1 MKRPIVLLVH
11 PWIHDFA
18 AYDLWARPLGLL
30 ILGTLLRRSGLDPIL
45 IDCVAAEHPLMP
57 SRKTKP
63 DGRGRFPKTPIEKPA
78 CIAHVPRTFSRYG
91 IPPEIVERDLA
102 RLPRPHAIFVTSLM
116 TYWYTGVRETIN
128 LLRKVFP
135 GVPVVLGGVY
145 ATLMPDHARRAC
157 APDEVWRGPGERCLA
172 EMLGRLLGRSVE
184 QAHEGPDWEFSACL
198 DLMGRASFLPLLTS
212 RGCPMRCSY
221 CASRLLF
228 ARFVARPT
236 QDAVRCI
243 EDAVE
248 RYGVRDVVVY
258 DDAFL
263 YDAGERAL
271 PLLEACAERFPGLR
285 WHAPNGLHVR
295 YLTRKVAL
303 AMKRAGFETIRLGL
317 ESSAD
322 AFHRRTGGKTGRQE
336 FLNAVSHLREAGF
349 TAKNVA
355 AYLLVGLPGQT
366 RAQIEHDV
374 DFVLRAGVAPR
385 LAEYSPIPGTA
396 LWEAAA
402 RRGRYDIANEP
413 LFHNC
418 TLLPAAEE
426 EVDARFLADLR
437 RKISEQVLLTL
448 QGHVDT

>member
-1 MKRPIVLLVH
+1 MKRPLILLVN

-30 ILGTLLRRSGLDPIL
+30 VLAARLRRMGLEPML
-45 IDCVAAEHPLMP
+45 IDCVAAEHPAMP

-63 DGRGRFPKTPIEKPA
+63 DGRGRFLKTPIDKPA

-91 IPPEIVERDLA
+91 LPPEIVEQDLA
-102 RLPRPHAIFVTSLM
+102 RLPRPQAIFVTSLM
-116 TYWYTGVRETIN
+116 TYWYTGVRETIM
-128 LLRKVFP
+128 LVRKAFP

-145 ATLMPDHARRAC
+145 ATLMPDHALQVC
-157 APDEVWRGPGERCLA
+157 APDEVWSGPGEPGLSKI
-172 EMLGRLLGRSVE
+172 LGRLLGRGFAKVE
-184 QAHEGPDWEFSACL
+184 DGPEWEFSACL
-198 DLMGRASFLPLLTS
+198 DLMGNASFLPLLTS

-221 CASRLLF
+221 CASARLF
-228 ARFVARPT
+228 PRFVARPA

-243 EDAVE
+243 EQALQQ
-248 RYGVRDVVVY
+248 YGIQDVVVY

-263 YDAGERAL
+263 YDAASRAL
-271 PLLEACAERFPGLR
+271 PILQACAERFPHLR

-295 YLTRKVAL
+295 YITREVAL

-336 FLNAVSHLREAGF
+336 FISAVSHLRDAGF

-355 AYLLVGLPGQT
+355 AYLLVGLPTQT
-366 RAQIEHDV
+366 RAQIEDDV
-374 DFVLRAGVAPR
+374 DFVLRAGAAPK

-396 LWEAAA
+396 LWEAAV
-402 RRGRYDIANEP
+402 RRRRYDIANEP

-426 EVDARFLADLR
+426 EVDSRFLADMR
-437 RKISEQVLLTL
+437 RKISQQVLLTL